1 MKLILLTQKKFP
13 VVLFSNIKTGKITLG
28 EAKSLQEET
37 KKYLKKRRIG
47 KKWKTKRKTLANIKM
62 LCNGIK
68 YPIKFIEYYGSLIF
82 QKQSNWRRMT

>member
-13 VVLFSNIKTGKITLG
+13 VVLFSNIKTCKITLG

-47 KKWKTKRKTLANIKM
+47 KK
-62 LCNGIK
+62 
-68 YPIKFIEYYGSLIF
+68 
-82 QKQSNWRRMT
+82 